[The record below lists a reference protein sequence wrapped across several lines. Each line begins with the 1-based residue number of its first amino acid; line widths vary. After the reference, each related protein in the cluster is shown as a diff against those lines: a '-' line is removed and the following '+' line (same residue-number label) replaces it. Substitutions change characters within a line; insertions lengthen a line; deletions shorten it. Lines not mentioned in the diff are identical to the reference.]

1 VWDFLDQSNKPSL
14 QFNFASSPFMYCK
27 FQYFKHVDNKQYMAY
42 GDKDNGTLFLQEIP
56 SNLKNIF
63 ENEEEI
69 INDFWAREVK
79 KCLFVIE
86 QREQKKEIFAANKA
100 DEEKKKALEEAAKD
114 ISKEVIEQ
122 REQEQEDAY

>member
-1 VWDFLDQSNKPSL
+1 
-14 QFNFASSPFMYCK
+14 
-27 FQYFKHVDNKQYMAY
+27 MAY

-86 QREQKKEIFAANKA
+86 QREQKKEEYSLNKA
-100 DEEKKKALEEAAKD
+100 EDEKRKALLEAAKE
-114 ISKEVIEQ
+114 ISDEVHQ
-122 REQEQEDAY
+122 

>member
-1 VWDFLDQSNKPSL
+1 
-14 QFNFASSPFMYCK
+14 
-27 FQYFKHVDNKQYMAY
+27 MAY

-122 REQEQEDAY
+122 RE